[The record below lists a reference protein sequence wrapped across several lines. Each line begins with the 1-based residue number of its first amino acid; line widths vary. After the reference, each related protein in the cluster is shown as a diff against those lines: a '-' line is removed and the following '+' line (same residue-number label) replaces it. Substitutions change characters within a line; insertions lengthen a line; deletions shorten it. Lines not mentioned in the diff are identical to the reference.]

1 MIKIRDLKKEFKDT
15 GFCIE
20 CRNLDLAD
28 GNSIGIYG
36 DTASGKTL
44 FSMLLSGLIK
54 HYSGSVMI
62 DITELKNTFRKKIG
76 YVPFNNILYPALT
89 VREMSKF
96 MLEQYKVK
104 KTEYDLK
111 VEWFDQF
118 FTIND
123 LLDRKIS
130 TLSGGQLQSVKM
142 FIALIHSP
150 SVLIIDEPFNGLGSS
165 STEAFRSLTFDLKS
179 RNVSVIAFSAQK
191 EMIKMMTDA
200 SANLINGKI
209 E

>member
-1 MIKIRDLKKEFKDT
+1 
-15 GFCIE
+15 
-20 CRNLDLAD
+20 
-28 GNSIGIYG
+28 
-36 DTASGKTL
+36 
-44 FSMLLSGLIK
+44 
-54 HYSGSVMI
+54 
-62 DITELKNTFRKKIG
+62 
-76 YVPFNNILYPALT
+76 
-89 VREMSKF
+89 MSKF

>member
-1 MIKIRDLKKEFKDT
+1 MIKIRDFKKEFKET

-20 CRNLDLAD
+20 CRNLDVAD
-28 GNSIGIYG
+28 GNSIGIFG

-44 FSMLLSGLIK
+44 FSMLLSGVIK
-54 HYSGSVMI
+54 NYSGSVMI

-76 YVPFNNILYPALT
+76 YVPFSNILYPALT
-89 VREMSKF
+89 VKEMSEF
-96 MLEQYKVK
+96 LLDQYKVK

-111 VEWFDQF
+111 VKWFDQF
-118 FTIND
+118 FAIKD
-123 LLDRKIS
+123 ILDRKIS

-150 SVLIIDEPFNGLGSS
+150 SMLIIDEPFNGLGSS
-165 STEAFRSLTFDLKS
+165 STEAFKSLIRDLKE
-179 RNVSVIAFSAQK
+179 RNVTIIALSSHK
-191 EMIKMMTDA
+191 EMIKMITDGFV
-200 SANLINGKI
+200 NLINGKI